1 MSFIIEEQK
10 YIGVDVYA
18 SQFMGEFGEKE
29 KDAFIRRLQALGYTL
44 HFRGKYSAKCN
55 TFCDSCSEH
64 WNCKDSASSVEVCSY
79 HAQLPNLGGDSPHY
93 ACYIISE
100 RAKPLTIAEAIESI
114 IDPAMQG

>member
-44 HFRGKYSAKCN
+44 HFCGKYSVKCN
-55 TFCDSCSEH
+55 DFCDSCSEQCD
-64 WNCKDSASSVEVCSY
+64 CKDSASSVEVCAY
-79 HAQLPNLGGDSPHY
+79 HVQLPNFGGDSPHY

-100 RAKPLTIAEAIESI
+100 RAKPLTSAEAIESI